1 MDPVPRSPGAARSG
15 RGAPAAGGPGADPV
29 RRLFDAWAAGGRAE
43 LMEREHRGS
52 VMRFL
57 GRADLSRPFTFLDV
71 GCGNGW
77 VVRAVAGLDAC
88 RSAVGIDKSA
98 GMVRN
103 ARSKRAAGRETYV
116 VADIERWRTRR
127 RFDLIFSMEA
137 IYYAESPRRAV
148 DRAFGLL
155 NAGGAFFCGTDFY
168 SDNRATAGWQGEMGV
183 RMHLLS
189 RRGWRRLFEGAG
201 FSVRTSL
208 VRDESDRRAWRR
220 EFGTLFI
227 TGTKPAR
234 A

>member
-1 MDPVPRSPGAARSG
+1 MEHVRRGPGAARGG
-15 RGAPAAGGPGADPV
+15 RGAPPAGGPGADPV

-57 GRADLSRPFTFLDV
+57 GRADLGGPFTFLDI

-88 RSAVGIDKSA
+88 RGAVGIDKSA

-103 ARSKRAAGRETYV
+103 AISRRASGKETYV

-127 RFDLIFSMEA
+127 RFDRAFSMET

-148 DRAFGLL
+148 DGVFGLL

-168 SDNRATAGWQGEMGV
+168 SDNRATARWQKGMGV

-189 RRGWRRLFEGAG
+189 RREWRRLFEGAG

-208 VRDESDRRAWRR
+208 VRDRSDRRAWRR